1 MTARMDARFAKV
13 KEEGRP
19 ALVTFVMSGDPDY
32 DTSLAILKRL
42 PSAGA
47 DVVELGMPFSDP
59 MADGP
64 AIQAG
69 GLRALKAGQTLHRTL
84 DMVKTF
90 REEDADTPIV
100 LMGYYNPIYIYGVA
114 EFLEDARN
122 AGVDGLIVV
131 DLPPE
136 EDAELCVPTV
146 CVQPILRDSV
156 SRFLRMRTVCGT
168 IRRPYNTLNLI
179 LRSAFVRVS
188 KDGLQV
194 RCRRYIILNRNDP
207 IAN

>member
-64 AIQAG
+64 TIQA
-69 GLRALKAGQTLHRTL
+69 AGQRARLRVVTDLS
-84 DMVKTF
+84 F
-90 REEDADTPIV
+90 RDGDPVVIGVPEKAV
-100 LMGYYNPIYIYGVA
+100 LYGALWVYA
-114 EFLEDARN
+114 
-122 AGVDGLIVV
+122 
-131 DLPPE
+131 LPL
-136 EDAELCVPTV
+136 AL
-146 CVQPILRDSV
+146 L
-156 SRFLRMRTVCGT
+156 F
-168 IRRPYNTLNLI
+168 RR
-179 LRSAFVRVS
+179 RQA
-188 KDGLQV
+188 
-194 RCRRYIILNRNDP
+194 
-207 IAN
+207 